1 LTSDNPDAPPIPEE
15 TAAKLRAGQH
25 AVASGSITSDDG
37 LILFVRMPWFEE
49 SGSPC
54 AFVYARQRGG
64 RAPSLTREF
73 LLGAVAVSLLMAIAM
88 LFAAG
93 PLVRRVRRLTAE
105 VRRTADE
112 RYTQPIA
119 LEGRDELA
127 TLAEAFNTAGREL
140 RAHAAA
146 LEQRERSLREFVEGT
161 THDLMLPLTVLQ
173 GHLVSL
179 REGAEGSE
187 AELLAEALEEAHYM
201 GSLVGNLSTAA
212 KLEAADSHLR
222 QDPVDLV
229 GVIERVVTRN
239 LTVARE
245 KAVSLES
252 VLPGAPMIVRG
263 DGTLIEQA
271 VGNLLHNAVRYVEA
285 RGRVLI
291 VLSSHGNRFS
301 LRVQDDGAGMAPEQ
315 LERLT
320 ERRWRADAA
329 RSRHPD
335 GSGLGLAI
343 ANEVCLRHGFV
354 LSLRKAEELG
364 GLEAEIAGPM

>member
-1 LTSDNPDAPPIPEE
+1 
-15 TAAKLRAGQH
+15 
-25 AVASGSITSDDG
+25 
-37 LILFVRMPWFEE
+37 
-49 SGSPC
+49 
-54 AFVYARQRGG
+54 
-64 RAPSLTREF
+64 
-73 LLGAVAVSLLMAIAM
+73 
-88 LFAAG
+88 
-93 PLVRRVRRLTAE
+93 
-105 VRRTADE
+105 
-112 RYTQPIA
+112 
-119 LEGRDELA
+119 
-127 TLAEAFNTAGREL
+127 
-140 RAHAAA
+140 
-146 LEQRERSLREFVEGT
+146 
-161 THDLMLPLTVLQ
+161 
-173 GHLVSL
+173 
-179 REGAEGSE
+179 
-187 AELLAEALEEAHYM
+187 
-201 GSLVGNLSTAA
+201 
-212 KLEAADSHLR
+212 
-222 QDPVDLV
+222 V